1 MTFATCHLSGPRHA
15 RSNVTDRVLFFVVVG
30 IVLLSIYL
38 TATAPETTA
47 QEREEMEGDWW
58 G

>member
-1 MTFATCHLSGPRHA
+1 
-15 RSNVTDRVLFFVVVG
+15 VTDRVLFFVVVG

-47 QEREEMEGDWW
+47 QEREEMEEDWW